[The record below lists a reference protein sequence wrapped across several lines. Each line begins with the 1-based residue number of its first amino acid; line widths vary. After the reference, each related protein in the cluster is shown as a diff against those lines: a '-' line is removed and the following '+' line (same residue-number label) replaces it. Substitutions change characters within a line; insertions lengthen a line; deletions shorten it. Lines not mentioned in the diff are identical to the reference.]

1 MRVGCI
7 IQARLGSTRLPRKVL
22 EDIGG
27 WTMIRHVYERMS
39 KVGIPVVV
47 ACPDEEVEYFHD
59 CQVAGGEELD
69 VLARYL
75 RVARAFSFDAIMRV
89 TGDCPLIDPE
99 ACRRVLHLFLDQ
111 DLDYCANDLRPTYPK
126 GLGCEVFT
134 REALERAHQNVK
146 IANQRDREH
155 VTPWIIRGV
164 RGDYFD
170 GRNVRCPIVG
180 VENLNFSVDTQE
192 DLERVRL
199 IDAQLPQGHLKYSLE
214 TTLGAWDRV
223 RAATQPGH
231 TDLMIAPEKLDE
243 WLERSHDKPLGGS
256 IGQ

>member
-7 IQARLGSTRLPRKVL
+7 IQARLGSTRLPHKVIAS
-22 EDIGG
+22 IGG
-27 WTMIRHVYERMS
+27 WPMIRHVYERML

-47 ACPDEEVEYFHD
+47 SCPDGEGGHFRN
-59 CQVAGGEELD
+59 CQVAEGSESD
-69 VLARYL
+69 VLGRYL
-75 RVARAFSFDAIMRV
+75 LTAKAFSFDAIMRV

-99 ACRRVLHLFLDQ
+99 VCQRVLHLFLDQ

-126 GLGCEVFT
+126 GMGCEVFT

-146 IANQRDREH
+146 QDRAYDREH

-164 RGDYFD
+164 RGEYFD
-170 GRNVRCPIVG
+170 GRNVRCSIVG

-199 IDAQLPQGHLKYSLE
+199 IDARLPQGHLKYSLE
-214 TTLGAWDRV
+214 TTLEAWRV
-223 RAATQPGH
+223 VQEVEARAGLQAHFDYARDFG
-231 TDLMIAPEKLDE
+231 
-243 WLERSHDKPLGGS
+243 SDKS
-256 IGQ
+256 Q